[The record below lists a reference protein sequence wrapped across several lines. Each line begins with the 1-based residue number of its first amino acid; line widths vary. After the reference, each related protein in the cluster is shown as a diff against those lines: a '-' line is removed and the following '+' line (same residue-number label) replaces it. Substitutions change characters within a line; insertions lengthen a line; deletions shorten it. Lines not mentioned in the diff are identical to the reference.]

1 MMSGAR
7 IMVVEDSWNFSAF
20 MRDLLTL
27 SGYPVLPVISSGE
40 DAVRTAESS
49 RPDIVLIDAEGN
61 DRLVCI
67 ESGEHISEYL
77 AIPVIFI
84 TGYTDDDT
92 PNRVNT
98 KRLSSCLV
106 KPFDRT
112 ELKAA
117 IEIALYKHRTEMS
130 AWGGGKNKGPH
141 ENGNHAAR
149 KFSASEMNNP
159 NGESDD
165 GLRKEIREFR
175 AEIYRLNMEIA
186 EYKEIITSLNRSLN
200 QQQEDEDTALLTE
213 EESVPPE
220 IRPVSM
226 IQFQR
231 G

>member
-61 DRLVCI
+61 DRLDCI

-77 AIPVIFI
+77 SIPVIFI
-84 TGYTDDDT
+84 TGYADDDT

-98 KRLSSCLV
+98 RRLSSYLV

-117 IEIALYKHRTEMS
+117 IEIALYKYRAQAGAGNGAEIPGHNGYE
-130 AWGGGKNKGPH
+130 KNP
-141 ENGNHAAR
+141 
-149 KFSASEMNNP
+149 ASGIRDP
-159 NGESDD
+159 W
-165 GLRKEIREFR
+165 KEIKEYR
-175 AEIYRLNMEIA
+175 AEICRLNMEIA
-186 EYKEIITSLNRSLN
+186 EFKEIIESLNISLN
-200 QQQEDEDTALLTE
+200 QMQEHEDTLLLTE
-213 EESVPPE
+213 EESAPPE
-220 IRPVSM
+220 KKFASM
-226 IQFQR
+226 IEFESE
-231 G
+231 